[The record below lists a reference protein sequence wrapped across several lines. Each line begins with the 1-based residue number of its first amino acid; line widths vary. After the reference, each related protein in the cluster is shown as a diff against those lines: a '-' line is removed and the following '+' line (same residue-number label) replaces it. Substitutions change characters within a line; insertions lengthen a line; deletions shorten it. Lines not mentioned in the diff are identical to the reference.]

1 MMFPGQHMPLRTATD
16 RKARDA
22 AYEKWAAEER
32 ARIAYQRKPLTQSKP
47 GPVRQALI
55 KRMLDRAWAL
65 LDAGECEAADALL
78 EFVPA
83 DQAETL
89 LNEFFPDDR

>member
-1 MMFPGQHMPLRTATD
+1 MMFPGQHMSTNTAAE

-22 AYEKWAAEER
+22 AYAKWAAEER

-55 KRMLDRAWAL
+55 NRMLDRAWAL
-65 LDAGECEAADALL
+65 LDASECEAADALL
-78 EFVPA
+78 EFVPE
-83 DQAETL
+83 DQAEAL
-89 LNEFFPDDR
+89 LKEFFGDDA